1 MITSAFKKDVA
12 YHCLQNDD
20 LVVFTLRSK
29 RSNFTPELR
38 LNILVSTIKYHP
50 KNDFT
55 TRFITK
61 TMSISEKEV
70 RNEIFIYCNY

>member
-1 MITSAFKKDVA
+1 MITSAFKKDIA

-20 LVVFTLRSK
+20 LVVFILRSK

-38 LNILVSTIKYHP
+38 LNIVSTIKYHP

-61 TMSISEKEV
+61 TMRILEKEV
-70 RNEIFIYCNY
+70 RNKIFIYCNY